1 MPARVGFVASAMVL
15 QGYRMGMGSS
25 LVDRHG
31 RTSGHDKPS
40 PTRDYRRAVRHS
52 RRVRFFKRAIP
63 LGAFLAVALVVGIT
77 FFNPFAS
84 IGGLTLGP
92 VSVSGTR
99 IVMDNPRLT
108 GSQGEARPY
117 EVTAEEASQDV
128 REPHLV
134 DLRELRARLTLD
146 AGGNVARV
154 EAATGRFDTQAELLE
169 LTRDVRV
176 ISTAGYTVDL
186 RSANI
191 DFKTGNVTSPDPVRV
206 QFDAGTIEADGM
218 NVVENG
224 KVISFEGNVRS
235 VLAAPALGLG
245 AQENAG
251 ATPVADAMP
260 RSGAPS
266 AAAPLPADPLPSVPR
281 N

>member
-1 MPARVGFVASAMVL
+1 
-15 QGYRMGMGSS
+15 MGMGSS
-25 LVDRHG
+25 LVDRQG
-31 RTSGHDKPS
+31 RTNSEDKPS
-40 PTRDYRRAVRHS
+40 PTRDYSRAVRHS
-52 RRVRFFKRAIP
+52 RRVRFLKRAIP

-77 FFNPFAS
+77 FLNPFAS
-84 IGGLTLGP
+84 VGGLTLGP

-117 EVTAEEASQDV
+117 EVTALEASQDV

-154 EAATGRFDTQAELLE
+154 EAATGRFDTQAEFLE

-176 ISTAGYTVDL
+176 VSTSGYTVDL
-186 RSANI
+186 RSASI

-206 QFDAGTIEADGM
+206 EFDSGTIEADGI

-224 KVISFEGNVRS
+224 KVITFEGNVRS
-235 VLAAPALGLG
+235 VLAAPALGFG
-245 AQENAG
+245 AQGNAAG
-251 ATPVADAMP
+251 SPVAEAMP
-260 RSGAPS
+260 RSVS
-266 AAAPLPADPLPSVPR
+266 PLPSASQ

>member
-1 MPARVGFVASAMVL
+1 M
-15 QGYRMGMGSS
+15 
-25 LVDRHG
+25 
-31 RTSGHDKPS
+31 
-40 PTRDYRRAVRHS
+40 RHS
-52 RRVRFFKRAIP
+52 RRVRFLKRAIP

-99 IVMDNPRLT
+99 VVMDNPRLT

-117 EVTAEEASQDV
+117 EVTAQEASQDV

-134 DLRELRARLTLD
+134 DLLELRARLTLD
-146 AGGNVARV
+146 AGGDVARV

-176 ISTAGYTVDL
+176 ISTSGYTIDL
-186 RSANI
+186 RSASI

-206 QFDAGTIEADGM
+206 EFESGTIEADGM

-224 KVISFEGNVRS
+224 KVVSFEGNVRS
-235 VLAAPALGLG
+235 VLAAPALGMG
-245 AQENAG
+245 AQGNAAG
-251 ATPVADAMP
+251 SPVADAMP
-260 RSGAPS
+260 GSLAPS
-266 AAAPLPADPLPSVPR
+266 SSTPLSSAPP

>member
-1 MPARVGFVASAMVL
+1 
-15 QGYRMGMGSS
+15 MGSL
-25 LVDRHG
+25 LVDRQA
-31 RTSGHDKPS
+31 RTSDDRPLQ
-40 PTRDYRRAVRHS
+40 TRDYSRAVRHS
-52 RRVRFFKRAIP
+52 RRVRVLKRAIP
-63 LGAFLAVALVVGIT
+63 LGALLAVALVVGIT

-99 IVMDNPRLT
+99 VVMDNPRLT

-117 EVTAEEASQDV
+117 EVTAQEASQDV

-134 DLRELRARLTLD
+134 DLLELRARLTLD
-146 AGGNVARV
+146 AGGDVARV

-176 ISTAGYTVDL
+176 ISTSGYTIDL
-186 RSANI
+186 RSARI
-191 DFKTGNVTSPDPVRV
+191 DFKTGNVSSPDPVRV
-206 QFDAGTIEADGM
+206 EFDAGTIEADGM

-235 VLAAPALGLG
+235 VLAPPALGPG
-245 AQENAG
+245 ARGAAG
-251 ATPVADAMP
+251 GSVADAN
-260 RSGAPS
+260 PS
-266 AAAPLPADPLPSVPR
+266 SSSPLSSTPP